1 MTDLPD
7 GHDAHCE
14 HDAPG
19 RRGSHGD
26 RDEPGPEV
34 ISRISAL
41 VDTGNDAFLRGE
53 FPAAHALFDQAVE
66 AATRYGRTL
75 DLRIQALA
83 NRASTADRMG
93 DHPAAIASFHEA
105 LNLCDRLAALVATDP
120 SDPSGPA
127 DTADTAAV
135 TVLRASVL
143 VNLAQ
148 ALTRTGE
155 LDEAHTVLERTRA
168 LVGGAEPGPDTA
180 DLLIGCLVA
189 LTAITIEREQW
200 ARAHELAAESLDVV
214 LRHRPELAGR
224 PLLNLSAIHL
234 ATGRPELAEDFAHQA
249 IAAFE
254 ASDTPAGLAE
264 AQQSLA
270 QMYLRSGRPALAEP
284 LLTACR
290 TYFERTGMG
299 HQSGI
304 GLDLLGLL
312 AALRGDPAR
321 ANTLYARAVARFEES
336 GAVVAAAE
344 VRVRLAA
351 VLHAEGRYE
360 ESEAQLA
367 LALAAF
373 ATSGLGPRCAQT
385 DFYHATLLEHRLS
398 GPPDRHGPPG
408 PPGRYGP
415 PGPPGRYGPPGG
427 SAPDPVL
434 LGRAV
439 GLAVPAALAIDAVRF
454 TLADGGQ
461 RERWNRTFAE
471 PAMRLA
477 FRLATRAGAAELV
490 AELIE
495 SRCAGTPLL
504 DGSSATAGPAE
515 DPDGDPAVGAPF
527 PEPPDFLGP
536 LSFPGADRDTG
547 EEKDAFRLGAALA
560 GVAASAGLR
569 VSPPP
574 RLALNRT
581 GAVALAPYIA
591 QAEARYGGRIRD
603 DRAVPTW

>member
-1 MTDLPD
+1 MTDLP
-7 GHDAHCE
+7 
-14 HDAPG
+14 
-19 RRGSHGD
+19 
-26 RDEPGPEV
+26 DEPGPEV

-105 LNLCDRLAALVATDP
+105 LDLCDRLAALVATDP
-120 SDPSGPA
+120 ADTA

-155 LDEAHTVLERTRA
+155 LDEARTVLERTRA
-168 LVGGAEPGPDTA
+168 LVGGAERGPDTA

-234 ATGRPELAEDFAHQA
+234 ATGRPELAEDFTHQA

-254 ASDTPAGLAE
+254 ASETPAGLAE

-284 LLTACR
+284 LLTACQ

-312 AALRGDPAR
+312 AALRGDPAG
-321 ANTLYARAVARFEES
+321 ANTLYVRAVARFEES

-398 GPPDRHGPPG
+398 
-408 PPGRYGP
+408 
-415 PGPPGRYGPPGG
+415 GPPGRYGPPGG

-547 EEKDAFRLGAALA
+547 EEKDAFRLGAALSCA
-560 GVAASAGLR
+560 IRSAARWMTSGPGHFQLR
-569 VSPPP
+569 
-574 RLALNRT
+574 
-581 GAVALAPYIA
+581 
-591 QAEARYGGRIRD
+591 ARC
-603 DRAVPTW
+603 